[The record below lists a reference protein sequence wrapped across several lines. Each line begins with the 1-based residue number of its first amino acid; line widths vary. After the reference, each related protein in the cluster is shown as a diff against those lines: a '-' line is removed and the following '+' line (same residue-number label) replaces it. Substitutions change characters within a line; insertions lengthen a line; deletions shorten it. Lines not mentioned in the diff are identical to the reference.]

1 MGAAARWTW
10 ARFADLERNDLYDAL
25 ALRSRVFVVAQR
37 SAALRRAALAEA
49 AERAARRQRVIL
61 LIVTMTRSPRRA
73 ARQSLD
79 PVPAGGKAKAGRG
92 RRAHASVYRPLH
104 GGRMDRMRRP
114 GKKKAPRSTRPKCL
128 ILWLFSWLPDL
139 GSNQGPTD

>member
-79 PVPAGGKAKAGRG
+79 PVPAGAKRRLAEGAERTLPCIGRYMVAAWTGCGDRARKKHPG
-92 RRAHASVYRPLH
+92 R
-104 GGRMDRMRRP
+104 
-114 GKKKAPRSTRPKCL
+114 
-128 ILWLFSWLPDL
+128 PDL
-139 GSNQGPTD
+139 SA